1 MKSLEVDA
9 MKAQAVI
16 GLAKEMQ
23 EKSKLPTVPDA
34 GTAGR
39 LKRCHIT
46 YQTLCSIVPRQNI
59 TRHITDQTL
68 CSIVPRQNITRHIT
82 DL

>member
-23 EKSKLPTVPDA
+23 EKSKLPTVLDA
-34 GTAGR
+34 GTTGK
-39 LKRCHIT
+39 LKG
-46 YQTLCSIVPRQNI
+46 S
-59 TRHITDQTL
+59 HITDQTL
-68 CSIVPRQNITRHIT
+68 VCFQ
-82 DL
+82 

>member
-23 EKSKLPTVPDA
+23 EKSRLPTVPDSA
-34 GTAGR
+34 TTDDENAVKHSANGDQEVEVT
-39 LKRCHIT
+39 KE
-46 YQTLCSIVPRQNI
+46 NI
-59 TRHITDQTL
+59 IELNLEDESNQDTG
-68 CSIVPRQNITRHIT
+68 
-82 DL
+82 